1 MKIDKIFIVHHP
13 SLTDRRKYME
23 GVMPKFNIPYEYIC
37 DFTQDSEEIY
47 DLKYIDTSE
56 NNRAIKNSQI
66 LIGDKIGSSAAL
78 NQNNLKACSLEH
90 YSIISNFAKSDYEN
104 ILILQDDIIFD
115 ENFPGFNAYLNE
127 LPEDYDVLYLSGVC
141 NTRLQYHTEK
151 ILDIQPLRI
160 SNGGGAYIVSKK
172 AAKIIDKNSLP
183 LYCNWDWEITCMQ
196 MFFEMN
202 VYWATNILLY
212 DGSEIGKYKRCY

>member
-1 MKIDKIFIVHHP
+1 MDEVI
-13 SLTDRRKYME
+13 S
-23 GVMPKFNIPYEYIC
+23 KFNIPYEYIC
-37 DFTQDSEEIY
+37 NFTQDSEEIY
-47 DLKYIDTSE
+47 DLKYIDISE
-56 NNRAIKNSQI
+56 DNRAIKNSQI

-104 ILILQDDIIFD
+104 IVILQDDIIFD
-115 ENFPGFNAYLNE
+115 ENFPGFDAYLNE
-127 LPEDYDVLYLSGVC
+127 LPEDYDILYLSGVC
-141 NTRLQYHTEK
+141 NTILQYHTEK

-160 SNGGGAYIVSKK
+160 SNGGGAYMVSKK

-183 LYCNWDWEITCMQ
+183 LYCNWDWELNCMQ

-202 VYWATNILLY
+202 VYWSTNILLH